1 MVFVLLLKKNFLDLV
16 LYLKIYDLICKIFYY
31 TLFGKTP
38 KKQSDMIREYNNMIV
53 DN

>member
-1 MVFVLLLKKNFLDLV
+1 MI
-16 LYLKIYDLICKIFYY
+16 LYAKFFNY

-38 KKQSDMIREYNNMIV
+38 NKQSDMIREYNNMIV